1 MSKLNTTFLTGLV
14 TLVPVA
20 ATLYFLY
27 WLAITTESLLGRAV
41 RMVLPEQYYIPG
53 TGVAVSLLLVFAV
66 GLLMK
71 SWLVRMVFSW
81 WEGILYRIPLIKSVY
96 GSIRDLL
103 SFISG
108 GKESESQQVVTVS
121 LDNGLRVIGFITRD
135 SLEDLPAG
143 AGANEDIVV
152 YIPLGYMIGGHTV
165 LVSRSRV
172 QPIDLP
178 KEDAMRFV
186 LTGGLASPGNGNHRN
201 GP

>member
-41 RMVLPEQYYIPG
+41 RMVLPEPYYIPG

-66 GLLMK
+66 GLMMK
-71 SWLVRMVFSW
+71 SWAVRAIFSW
-81 WEGILYRIPLIKSVY
+81 WEGLLYRIPLIKSIY

-103 SFISG
+103 AFISQSSD
-108 GKESESQQVVTVS
+108 SEFQQVVTIRM
-121 LDNGLRVIGFITRD
+121 DNGLRVIGFITRNNLD
-135 SLEDLPAG
+135 DLPG
-143 AGANEDIVV
+143 QEGNEIVV
-152 YIPLGYMIGGHTV
+152 YVPLGYMIGGHTI
-165 LVSRSRV
+165 LVSRDRV
-172 QPIDLP
+172 TPLNLS

-186 LTGGLASPGNGNHRN
+186 LTGGLAAPGNGSDGRH
-201 GP
+201 

>member
-14 TLVPVA
+14 TLVPIA

-41 RMVLPEQYYIPG
+41 RMILPEQYYIPG
-53 TGVAVSLLLVFAV
+53 TGVAVSLLLVFSV

-71 SWLVRMVFSW
+71 SWLVRTVFSW
-81 WEGILYRIPLIKSVY
+81 WEAVLYRIPLIKSIY

-108 GKESESQQVVTVS
+108 TSETESQQVVTVS
-121 LDNGLRVIGFITRD
+121 MNNGLRVIGFITRD
-135 SLEDLPAG
+135 SLADLPAEMG
-143 AGANEDIVV
+143 ENDDIVV

-172 QPIDLP
+172 QTINLP

-186 LTGGLASPGNGNHRN
+186 LTGGLAKPGNNSSTKRQ
-201 GP
+201 

>member
-14 TLVPVA
+14 TLVPIA

-53 TGVAVSLLLVFAV
+53 TGVVVSLLLVFLT

-71 SWLVRMVFSW
+71 SWLVRTIFSW
-81 WEGILYRIPLIKSVY
+81 WEGLLYRIPLIKSIY

-103 SFISG
+103 SFISQSSDD
-108 GKESESQQVVTVS
+108 EFQQVVTVETAPGIRMIGFVTRNS
-121 LDNGLRVIGFITRD
+121 LD
-135 SLEDLPAG
+135 DLPQENPDSDG
-143 AGANEDIVV
+143 IVV

-172 QPIDLP
+172 QPLALS
-178 KEDAMRFV
+178 KEDAMRFT
-186 LTGGLASPGNGNHRN
+186 LTGGLAAPGNGSSARRH
-201 GP
+201 